1 MGREVDNGMIEN
13 VYRLQ
18 IMNTDE
24 APHRYRL
31 QVSGI
36 DSIHLETP
44 ADVSLG
50 STESRAVPIRV
61 RIAEGQGQKGSN
73 KIWFSLQ
80 ALDNDDVQIARI
92 AMPVVSTIPTRSAP
106 WYRHRWPWLLMAG
119 PVAVIIAGLVT
130 AWVAFTGADALV
142 VDDYY
147 KQ

>member
-1 MGREVDNGMIEN
+1 MSVFFGTLFNRTPLKLDVIRDRGAMGREVDNGMIEN

-50 STESRAVPIRV
+50 STESRAVLIRV

-80 ALDNDDVQIARI
+80 ALDNDDVQ
-92 AMPVVSTIPTRSAP
+92 VKEK
-106 WYRHRWPWLLMAG
+106 
-119 PVAVIIAGLVT
+119 AVFFVPR
-130 AWVAFTGADALV
+130 
-142 VDDYY
+142 
-147 KQ
+147 